1 MVITWMKAKSHS
13 KKSTSSLSTI
23 MLRVDD
29 LRLAPSKAAFAG
41 IGVCMYL
48 RELKWML
55 GSESDK
61 KEK

>member
-1 MVITWMKAKSHS
+1 MKAKSHS

-29 LRLAPSKAAFAG
+29 LRLAPSNEAFAE

-48 RELKWML
+48 LDLRWML
-55 GSESDK
+55 GSEFD

>member
-1 MVITWMKAKSHS
+1 MKAKSHS

-23 MLRVDD
+23 IMVSLRDD
-29 LRLAPSKAAFAG
+29 LWLAPSKEAYAFAE

>member
-1 MVITWMKAKSHS
+1 MKAKSHS

-23 MLRVDD
+23 MVSLRVDD
-29 LRLAPSKAAFAG
+29 LGLAPSKEAFAE

-48 RELKWML
+48 RDLKWML
-55 GSESDK
+55 GSEFDK